1 MLSDMD
7 KPYGLVALPNG
18 CVEGKY
24 FDDYVNSFV
33 LKFDPRISIT

>member
-18 CVEGKY
+18 CAEGKN
-24 FDDYVNSFV
+24 FDDCLDSDDF
-33 LKFDPRISIT
+33 